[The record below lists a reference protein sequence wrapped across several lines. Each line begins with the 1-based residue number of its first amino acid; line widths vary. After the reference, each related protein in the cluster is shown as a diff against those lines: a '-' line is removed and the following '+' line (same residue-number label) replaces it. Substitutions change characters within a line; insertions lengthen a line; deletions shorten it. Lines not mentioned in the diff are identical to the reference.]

1 MGHFPNAKQ
10 ADELRRLWHALA
22 GLRRAAK
29 DDPRFRAIHGLSPME
44 TGVLDVAAETPE
56 VVLGEIGAALGLPK
70 STLTSVV
77 DRLEEQGYLKRV
89 ISRRDRRSYGVE
101 LTRRGRTAYEAHRR
115 FETEIWRKTLAGLDC
130 DAERE
135 RFLAALRKIVAGL
148 ENGGRRG

>member
-22 GLRRAAK
+22 GLRRSVK
-29 DDPRFRAIHGLSPME
+29 FDPRYRVLHGLSPLE
-44 TGVLDVAAETPE
+44 TGVLDAAAETPE
-56 VVLGEIGAALGLPK
+56 VVLGEIGAAQGVPK
-70 STLTSVV
+70 STLTSVI
-77 DRLEEQGYLKRV
+77 DRLEAQGYLRRT

-115 FETEIWRKTLAGLDC
+115 FEADVWRRTLEGLDG

-135 RFLAALRKIVAGL
+135 GFLAALRKMVSGL